1 MYGAGDAK
9 LGEIVGGTKEHGKKL
24 REKFLKAIPAIK
36 TLRDTI
42 EKSLIAS
49 SVWVG
54 GINKVTWKRRESN
67 GLDYTHCIKGLDG
80 RPVYVRSAHSA
91 LNTILQSAGALLCKL
106 WMVRW
111 EENMRKQGYKH
122 GWDGDFCWMVWCH
135 DEAQVACRNKTVAE
149 DCVRIAQESMRQ
161 AQQEF
166 NFRSQ
171 LDTEGKI
178 GSNWYE
184 CH

>member
-1 MYGAGDAK
+1 MYPFDNGAYLHEILNGDIHTANQKAAGLPTRDNAKVFIYGFMYGAGDAK

-42 EKSLIAS
+42 EHSLISS

-111 EENMRKQGYKH
+111 EENMRKHGYKH
-122 GWDGDFCWMVWCH
+122 GWDGDFCCLAWVHKHNHC
-135 DEAQVACRNKTVAE
+135 AR
-149 DCVRIAQESMRQ
+149 
-161 AQQEF
+161 
-166 NFRSQ
+166 
-171 LDTEGKI
+171 
-178 GSNWYE
+178 
-184 CH
+184 